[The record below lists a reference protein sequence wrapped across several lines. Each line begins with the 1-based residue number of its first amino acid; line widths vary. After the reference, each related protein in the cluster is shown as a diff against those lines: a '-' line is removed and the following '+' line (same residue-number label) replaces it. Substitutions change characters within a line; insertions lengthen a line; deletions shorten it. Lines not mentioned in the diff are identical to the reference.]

1 LMLEGLAQ
9 VADGSPKV
17 VTATT
22 IPSELNYKVHYG
34 ELTSPPM
41 ERGLYPVFVTL
52 DSPNYVGRANA
63 TMRLGYSF
71 ASWMAERVSLG
82 EVPAGQ
88 DGENDDPDSDGIVN
102 FMEYV
107 EGGDP
112 AVPNLVKGLRIG
124 RQNNG
129 QGVKL
134 SFQRNNE
141 ATDIRYQLQM
151 TTELG
156 NPARWENVTAPR
168 GRAFIDLEMIERS
181 FAYRGDIDSI
191 FFRVRYEQ
199 NP

>member
-1 LMLEGLAQ
+1 
-9 VADGSPKV
+9 
-17 VTATT
+17 
-22 IPSELNYKVHYG
+22 
-34 ELTSPPM
+34 
-41 ERGLYPVFVTL
+41 
-52 DSPNYVGRANA
+52 
-63 TMRLGYSF
+63 
-71 ASWMAERVSLG
+71 MAERVSLG

-107 EGGDP
+107 EGSDP
-112 AVPNLVKGLRIG
+112 AAPNLVSGFRIE

-134 SFQRNNE
+134 RFQRNNE

-168 GRAFIDLEMIERS
+168 RRPFIDLEMIERS
-181 FAYRGDIDSI
+181 FSYPPNVDLV